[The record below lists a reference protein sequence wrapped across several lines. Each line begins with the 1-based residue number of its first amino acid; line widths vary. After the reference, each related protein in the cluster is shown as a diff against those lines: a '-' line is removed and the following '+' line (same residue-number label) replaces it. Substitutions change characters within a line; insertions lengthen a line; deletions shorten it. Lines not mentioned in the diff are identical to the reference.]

1 MTDPVSATSSG
12 YESYRVGASG
22 DNEAAERVPD
32 NEAAEKAGSA
42 AAASQPETAD
52 TAQSPGVLSD
62 YQGTAIDLF
71 A

>member
-1 MTDPVSATSSG
+1 MTSPINATSTG
-12 YESYRVGASG
+12 YEQYRVGASG

-32 NEAAEKAGSA
+32 NEAAEKGGA
-42 AAASQPETAD
+42 AQAASQAHTANA
-52 TAQSPGVLSD
+52 AQAPGVLAD